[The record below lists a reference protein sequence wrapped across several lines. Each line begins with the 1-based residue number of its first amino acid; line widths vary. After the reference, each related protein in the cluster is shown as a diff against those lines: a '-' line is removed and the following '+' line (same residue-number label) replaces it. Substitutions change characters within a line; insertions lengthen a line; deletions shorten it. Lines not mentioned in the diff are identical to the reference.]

1 MSFISKIL
9 DAFKPEST
17 MEMENTADGSEKT
30 TNLNNEELEAN
41 MQEDNQKTQLI
52 YMFPPISLLD
62 TINNTENFRKEIKEK
77 SIKLLKTFH
86 SFGINIEIVDIFYG
100 PRFTRFE
107 IQIEKGVRISDIL
120 RLEDDIKLNLEVSNL
135 HIEAPISG
143 RTTIGID
150 AQNENTSIVPI
161 KKVIASKEFIEFS
174 SNLAIA
180 IGKDVAGN
188 NIVESLDNMCHLLI
202 GGTIGSGKSVC
213 ISSIIISILYK
224 AHPND
229 VKLLLID
236 TKAVSLTM
244 YNGIPHLL
252 VLVVTDLRK
261 STAAL
266 QWAVNEMVE
275 RYRKF
280 GVFGARDLAAYN
292 KTVEK
297 YSSNDELP
305 QKIPR
310 IVIIID
316 DFSDL
321 MTTYNGSA
329 EESICRVAQMGRAAG
344 IHLVISTQRPSV
356 DVITGTI
363 KANIPS
369 RIAFNVFSA
378 IDSRTIL
385 DTKGAEDLL
394 FDGDMLFYLQ
404 GIRAPL
410 RVQGAYVSDTEIINV
425 VNFLKNQMVG
435 YYGAD
440 YEKKAEQRQVVS
452 NENELDPYFAEAGK
466 IVIEKEKA
474 SIGMLQHMFKI
485 GFNRA
490 ARIIDQLEEAG
501 IVGPE
506 EGTKPRRILMN
517 MEQFERYIKEYL

>member
-62 TINNTENFRKEIKEK
+62 TINNTENFREEIKEK

-107 IQIEKGVRISDIL
+107 IQIEKGVRISDI
-120 RLEDDIKLNLEVSNL
+120 
-135 HIEAPISG
+135 
-143 RTTIGID
+143 
-150 AQNENTSIVPI
+150 
-161 KKVIASKEFIEFS
+161 S

-236 TKAVSLTM
+236 TKAVNLTM

-252 VLVVTDLRK
+252 VPVVTDLRK

-297 YSSNDELP
+297 YSSNDESP

-394 FDGDMLFYLQ
+394 FDGDMLFYPQ

-425 VNFLKNQMVG
+425 VNFFNNQMVG

-474 SIGMLQHMFKI
+474 SIGMLQRMFKI

-506 EGTKPRRILMN
+506 EGTKPRRILMS